1 MTRVRAGFTLLEVMI
16 ALAFIAIALVSIL
29 EAEGGGI
36 RLTDQARL
44 TTRAVF
50 LARQVMAE
58 TQAKGSFSSQVDQ
71 GRFEEPLNDLAWER
85 EVSANAWVPGLYKI
99 VVRVHPVDRPA
110 TEGVTLEGFDYRE
123 PR

>member
-1 MTRVRAGFTLLEVMI
+1 MTRARAGFTLLEVMI

-44 TTRAVF
+44 TTRSVF

-58 TQAKGSFSSQVDQ
+58 GQAKTSFSPEVEK
-71 GRFEEPLNDLAWER
+71 GRFGEPLNDLAWER
-85 EVSANAWVPGLYKI
+85 QVSPNAWVPGLYKI
-99 VVRVHPVDRPA
+99 VVRVYPADRPA
-110 TEGVTLEGFDYRE
+110 SEGVTLEGFDYRE
-123 PR
+123 PQ